1 MNRLDDTPI
10 ASCVYREFAK
20 TESTTLCFSD
30 HYLAYSAA
38 GSMRLE
44 IESRYFYLQPAKAA
58 WIPAGT
64 NVIAQ
69 IPTGITCCSILFNPR
84 HFPEHKSI
92 VKTIDLTSL
101 ARHMIL
107 HCKRWSVESSNV
119 DDSAQ
124 LFYKALASVIVE
136 RMDAPTTDWV
146 PRGNSTLVS
155 RAVDLTIERHMRTI
169 ELGEIASELATSER
183 TLSRRIVDETGMKW
197 SDLLRR
203 IRMIAARELLSSSE
217 LQITH
222 IAATVGYSS
231 QSAFNRAFKV
241 DTGLTPRQF
250 QAKYRTL

>member
-1 MNRLDDTPI
+1 MNQSDDKPI
-10 ASCVYREFAK
+10 ASCVYREFSK
-20 TESTTLCFSD
+20 TESTTLCFPD

-44 IESRYFYLQPAKAA
+44 VESRYFYLQPAKAA

-92 VKTIDLTSL
+92 VKTIELTSL
-101 ARHMIL
+101 ARQMIL
-107 HCKRWSVESSNV
+107 HCKRWSGENGNV
-119 DDSAQ
+119 DDLAHQ
-124 LFYKALASVIVE
+124 FYKALASIIVE
-136 RMDAPTTDWV
+136 RMDAPTTDWL
-146 PRGNSTLVS
+146 PRGNSKLVS

-183 TLSRRIVDETGMKW
+183 TLSRRVVDETGMKW

-203 IRMIAARELLSSSE
+203 IRIISARDLLANSE
-217 LQITH
+217 IQITH
-222 IAATVGYSS
+222 IAAAVGYSS
-231 QSAFNRAFKV
+231 QSAFNRAFKI
-241 DTGLTPRQF
+241 DAGLTPRQF
-250 QAKYRTL
+250 QAEYRKL